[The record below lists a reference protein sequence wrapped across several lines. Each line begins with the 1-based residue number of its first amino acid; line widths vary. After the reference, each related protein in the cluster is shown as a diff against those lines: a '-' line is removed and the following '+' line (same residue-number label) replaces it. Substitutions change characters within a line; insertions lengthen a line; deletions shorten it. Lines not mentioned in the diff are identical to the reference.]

1 MAFASISDLAPLVN
15 TPTFA
20 AAVQQEIK
28 EKSKFIRAGIA
39 VSDPLIAS
47 KCTNMTGLT
56 VELPFW
62 NALGGST
69 VLDEE
74 VMEEGESPAI
84 DGIDM
89 GKDIAV
95 KTIRIKAWGAN
106 DLAGILSAADPL
118 AVIKSSIAEWKIRAS
133 ERKLFSTLDGV
144 FGLDAMGVL
153 TLDLTKAASED
164 DQFLNKHTFG
174 RAAQLLGERKG
185 TLDTIVCHSEVE
197 QYLQE
202 IDTDTKLYVPS
213 QAGATLASYNGRQI
227 VTDDTCKIDQT
238 KTTGKVVTP
247 ASDGQAAV
255 YAQANDVAEIYMFG
269 KGAIAYNDCP
279 SADLVPFEAGR
290 DILNS
295 RNFVVTRSADIMHL
309 RGIKWTGTSYASAKY
324 PNDYA
329 VTSLRNKQPQT
340 PRNSDLATS
349 GNWSLVYPKEYI
361 RAVKI
366 IARIG

>member
-20 AAVQQEIK
+20 AAVQAEIK

-39 VSDPLIAS
+39 VSDPLIAT
-47 KCTNMTGLT
+47 KCANMTGLT

-74 VMEEGESPAI
+74 VMEEGESPTI

-89 GKDIAV
+89 GKDVAV

-153 TLDLTKAASED
+153 TLDLTKAANEN

-174 RAAQLLGERKG
+174 RAAQLLGERK
-185 TLDTIVCHSEVE
+185 TSLDTIVCHSEVE

-202 IDTDTKLYVPS
+202 IDTDTRLYVPS

-238 KTTGKVVTP
+238 RTAGGSVGSV
-247 ASDGQAAV
+247 
-255 YAQANDVAEIYMFG
+255 NDVAEIFMFG

-324 PNDYA
+324 PGDYKI
-329 VTSLRNKQPQT
+329 TSLRNKQPTT
-340 PRNSDLATS
+340 PRNVDLATAA
-349 GNWSLVYPKEYI
+349 NWQLVYPKEYI